1 MARSE
6 AQKRADKKYQ
16 ESNKYHYKTISTKVH
31 IDKIEKI
38 AEAANK
44 AGVSTSK
51 FLVLSA
57 EYCIDN
63 NVKFNDKKT
72 I

>member
-16 ESNKYHYKTISTKVH
+16 ESDKYHYKTISTKLH
-31 IDKIEKI
+31 TDKIEKI
-38 AEAANK
+38 SEAANK

-51 FLVLSA
+51 FLVLAA

-63 NVKFNDKKT
+63 NIKFED
-72 I
+72 